1 MEDKL
6 EEIFSTSEIGEYDG
20 NEMATDLSDGSLYM
34 YGLNADRLFEIVI
47 PILSE
52 TAFIKG
58 AKAIK
63 RYGSPNDGVKQTEI
77 II

>member
-1 MEDKL
+1 
-6 EEIFSTSEIGEYDG
+6 
-20 NEMATDLSDGSLYM
+20 MATDLSDGSLYM